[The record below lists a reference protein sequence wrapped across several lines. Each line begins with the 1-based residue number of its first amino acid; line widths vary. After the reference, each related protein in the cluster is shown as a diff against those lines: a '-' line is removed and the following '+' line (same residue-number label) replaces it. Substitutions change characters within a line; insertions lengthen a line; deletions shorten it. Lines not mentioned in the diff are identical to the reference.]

1 MPILVWSRLYY
12 FFFFFGLLVWSRL
25 YFFFFWSWSVI
36 KAVISAPSWL
46 YKNKT

>member
-25 YFFFFWSWSVI
+25 YFFFFLVMVGDKSGDLCSFL
-36 KAVISAPSWL
+36 AL
-46 YKNKT
+46 